1 MYNSDGIM
9 RTVSWFSEHRAA
21 AASTLA
27 TTASLLEDMGGSGGG
42 GAHVPVP
49 GYVSVRPIE
58 WALGRVPLDRL
69 HVRVYHKSVELGATI
84 AVCAAAVLCIILT
97 LALLVFNVYYR
108 KRKCVHH
115 ISVHCTEH
123 LPNHPMSII
132 MKSTLR
138 CQYSTYVLCAVSP
151 AKTNQTVE
159 SEAEQHGARGLS
171 ARVRRYH
178 RSGRER
184 PHAQANARL
193 RAAQSEGGSHELT
206 DTTRLPLRSQYDMS
220 GELSALHT

>member
-1 MYNSDGIM
+1 MWNSLLYLIECSTGYNIQKHVLYSIYMHNSDGTM

-27 TTASLLEDMGGSGGG
+27 TTASPLEDMGRGGG
-42 GAHVPVP
+42 SGAHVPVP

-108 KRKCVHH
+108 KRKCVH

-123 LPNHPMSII
+123 LPNHSLNII

-138 CQYSTYVLCAVSP
+138 CQYSTCALRRFSCEDSS
-151 AKTNQTVE
+151 NC
-159 SEAEQHGARGLS
+159 
-171 ARVRRYH
+171 RVR
-178 RSGRER
+178 
-184 PHAQANARL
+184 N
-193 RAAQSEGGSHELT
+193 
-206 DTTRLPLRSQYDMS
+206 
-220 GELSALHT
+220 